1 MTYTPSLWPVSVKG
15 VALDVRDR
23 VLLLRNGRDEWE
35 LPGGR
40 LEIGSPDGAQ
50 LSDSS
55 PEAALEREIQEETG
69 WDVEAGP
76 LIDGGVWIY
85 QPIPG
90 RRVLIVTYGCSVLTP
105 DRPPVVSHEHKQL
118 GMFTADE
125 VPELNMPDGYK
136 QAIAAWCGVRQTTP
150 AALDDYERM

>member
-1 MTYTPSLWPVSVKG
+1 MMYTPPLWPVSVKG
-15 VALDVRDR
+15 VALDAGDR
-23 VLLLRNGRDEWE
+23 VLLLRNERDEWE

-50 LSDSS
+50 LPDAS

-69 WDVEAGP
+69 WVVKAGP

-90 RRVLIVTYGCSVLTP
+90 RRVLIATYGCIVLTP
-105 DRPPVVSHEHKQL
+105 DRPPVVSHEHKEL
-118 GMFTADE
+118 GVFTVDE

-136 QAIAAWCGVRQTTP
+136 QAIAAWSRRSCTR
-150 AALDDYERM
+150 